1 MLWRE
6 GREWR
11 LRIAGEPDAAVD
23 LEAHDPDRRARTLS
37 HDGVERALVCLS
49 HPLGIEALAPEEAEP
64 LLAAHNAGVLDLG
77 GPFGAWG
84 AVGLDPLRPA
94 SVDELLDRG
103 AVGVSLPATALETP
117 AAVAGLAALLDR
129 LDARS
134 APLFVHPGAA
144 PRGRPEAERAARRG
158 SPAHRGAGA
167 EHAPP
172 PWWPALTRYVAEMNA
187 AWHAFLA
194 AGRPRHPRLRVM
206 FAALAGA
213 APLHLERLAAR
224 GGSVELALD
233 PNTFYDTSS
242 YGAQAVDSMARIVG
256 LGQLVYGSDRPVIEP
271 ARGPTANLAGPS
283 GSRADD
289 NAFRTTNPTR
299 LLRGSP

>member
-23 LEAHDPDRRARTLS
+23 LAAHDPGRRAQTLEE
-37 HDGVERALVCLS
+37 DGVERALVCLS

-64 LLAAHNAGVLDLG
+64 LLAAHNTGVIELG
-77 GPFGAWG
+77 GSFGAWG
-84 AVGLDPLRPA
+84 AVALHPLRVSA
-94 SVDELLDRG
+94 ADELLDRG
-103 AVGVSLPATALETP
+103 AVGISLPATALETP
-117 AAVAGLAALLDR
+117 AAVARLAPLLDR
-129 LDARS
+129 LEARS

-144 PRGRPEAERAARRG
+144 ARGRAEADDAARRG
-158 SPAHRGAGA
+158 SAAPRGTRG

-194 AGRPRHPRLRVM
+194 AGRPHHPRLRVM
-206 FAALAGA
+206 FAAFAGG

-224 GGSVELALD
+224 GGPVALALD
-233 PNTFYDTSS
+233 PSTFYDTSS

-256 LGQLVYGSDRPVIEP
+256 PGQLVYGSDRPVIEP
-271 ARGPTANLAGPS
+271 ARGPAANPAGPS
-283 GSRADD
+283 STRGDD
-289 NAFRTTNPTR
+289 NAFRTTNPGR
-299 LLRGSP
+299 LLRGSA